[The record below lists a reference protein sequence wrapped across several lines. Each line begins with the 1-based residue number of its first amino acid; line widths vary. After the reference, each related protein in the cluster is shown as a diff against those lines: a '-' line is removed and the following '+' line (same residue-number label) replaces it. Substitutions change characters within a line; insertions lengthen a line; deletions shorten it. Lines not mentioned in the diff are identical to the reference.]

1 MTTLVLVGKM
11 AIAGSFAIIYNYTAE
26 LFPTVVRNSAGMYAT
41 MKYQNHMKVLINLK

>member
-1 MTTLVLVGKM
+1 VTTLVLVGKM

-41 MKYQNHMKVLINLK
+41 MK